1 MVPICIQNVST
12 RYSAED
18 ARKALTALFES
29 DCIER
34 IKAFPSGENQTMFV
48 YFKDVVPTRNLED
61 LFSQLFTKRVA
72 SVWTATKKEW
82 RIYLLKNVM
91 RELMTKL

>member
-1 MVPICIQNVST
+1 MDPICIQNVST

-18 ARKALTALFES
+18 VCKALTALFES

-34 IKAFPSGENQTMFV
+34 TKAFSSGENQTIFV
-48 YFKDVVPTRNLED
+48 YFKDAVYTRNLED

-72 SVWTATKKEW
+72 SVWTANKKEW

-91 RELMTKL
+91 CELMTKL